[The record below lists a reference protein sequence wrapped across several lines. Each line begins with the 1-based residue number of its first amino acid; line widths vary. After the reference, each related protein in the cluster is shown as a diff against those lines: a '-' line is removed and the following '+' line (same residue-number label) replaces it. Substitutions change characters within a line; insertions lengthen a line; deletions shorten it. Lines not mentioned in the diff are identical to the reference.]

1 MDTFLSR
8 SEMSNPSTLPQPI
21 WCEQFHVRVFE
32 TDLNNRWKPAAF
44 FQAMEEAAANHARN
58 LGYDYPDMM
67 AKHMIWVLSRIK
79 IQFEHFPT
87 IPNRIVL
94 QTFPRGIQQK
104 IFFTRDFLFTTP
116 AGKRLAVATSAWLLI
131 DPYKRRMLLPNS
143 LPGSLPLNEG
153 LSTLNENL
161 EKIALP
167 AEMSPVLTRQAA
179 YSDLDLMNHVNN
191 ARYVE
196 WICDC
201 FPPEHYRRYQ
211 PAYLQINYNHEVL
224 PGSSVTLSVGER
236 SGSPLVHVICGSL
249 NGEERRAFEA
259 EIGWREFRQ
268 PE

>member
-1 MDTFLSR
+1 MA
-8 SEMSNPSTLPQPI
+8 NPSILPQPI
-21 WCEQFHVRVFE
+21 WCEEFRVRVFE

-58 LGYDYPDMM
+58 LGFDYPDMM
-67 AKHMIWVLSRIK
+67 AKGMIWVLARLK
-79 IQFEHFPT
+79 IRFIEFPT
-87 IPNRIVL
+87 IPDRIVL

-104 IFFTRDFLFTTP
+104 IFFTRDFLFTSP
-116 AGKRLAVATSAWLLI
+116 AGKRLAMATSAWLLI
-131 DPYKRRMLLPNS
+131 DPHKRRMLLPNS

-153 LSTLNENL
+153 LSVLNEKL
-161 EKIALP
+161 EKIAP
-167 AEMSPVLTRQAA
+167 PSEMTPVLTRRAD

-224 PGSSVTLSVGER
+224 PGNSITLSLGER
-236 SGSPLVHVICGSL
+236 ISDPPVHVIYGSPD
-249 NGEERRAFEA
+249 GEEKRAFEA